1 MSDHLS
7 AVFSALAD
15 PTRRGIIA
23 RLCEGDATVGE
34 LAEPFNISAPAIS
47 RHLKVLE
54 QADLIERNTEAQW
67 RRCHLKQE
75 TLKAAADWLEEQRL
89 FWMTS
94 FDRLDELLDKADR
107 T

>member
-7 AVFSALAD
+7 AVFAALAD

-23 RLCEGDATVGE
+23 RLCESDATVGE

-54 QADLIERNTEAQW
+54 RANLIERNTEAQF
-67 RRCHLKQE
+67 RRCRVKQE
-75 TLKAAADWLEEQRL
+75 SLQAATDWLEEQRI
-89 FWMTS
+89 FWQTS
-94 FDRLDELLDKADR
+94 FTRLDNLLKQADEP
-107 T
+107 